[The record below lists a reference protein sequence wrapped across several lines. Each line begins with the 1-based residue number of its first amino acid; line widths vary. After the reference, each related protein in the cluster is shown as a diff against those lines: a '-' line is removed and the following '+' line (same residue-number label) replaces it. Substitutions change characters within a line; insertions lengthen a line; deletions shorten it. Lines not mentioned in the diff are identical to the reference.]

1 MGYPQCGH
9 ADALSETSPLHS
21 GHFVRAMC
29 SSTSGWGSLVFV
41 VLSAAEHNVL
51 DHFSCLEGDGGSWG
65 GKHAT
70 ELGDLPWHQA
80 VDGAPDTAFQEAEAR
95 RVLEL
100 LLQPTQALRGS
111 TYEALGLTACRVG
124 GPFWLLAR
132 PFALRAGAV
141 QRATRKG
148 TERVLRLGQPAR
160 AQGSTPSGETRLP
173 IVVSDAKSQG
183 AAPLDRLQRSE

>member
-1 MGYPQCGH
+1 MGFPQCGH
-9 ADALSETSPLHS
+9 AAALSDTSRLHS
-21 GHFVRAMC
+21 GHFIRAMP
-29 SSTSGWGSLVFV
+29 SSESGARLLVV
-41 VLSAAEHNVL
+41 VVFPTAEHDVL

-111 TYEALGLTACRVG
+111 TYEAFGLTAC
-124 GPFWLLAR
+124 
-132 PFALRAGAV
+132 
-141 QRATRKG
+141 
-148 TERVLRLGQPAR
+148 
-160 AQGSTPSGETRLP
+160 
-173 IVVSDAKSQG
+173 
-183 AAPLDRLQRSE
+183 